1 MTKFVNSVLAIGI
14 ILITVHSSSEVYAN
28 GNLQSG
34 STKTSVQ
41 QNEKTVKGTVTDS
54 RGEPLP
60 GVTVVLKGTTK
71 GTTTDFDGNYSL
83 SNIPADGILVFS
95 FVGMQDVEESI
106 QNKSELNVTMLEKTI
121 GLEEVVAIG
130 YGSQKKKDLTGSV
143 VSVSTDDLKSLPL
156 ASVGEAMQGKAAG
169 VQIISSGTPGND
181 PTFRIRGI
189 GTINNNDPLLVIDG
203 VPTQSGLNQLNM
215 DDVESIQVLKD
226 ASATAIYGSRGANGV
241 VIITTK
247 SGKSGKGVISFN
259 AYYGMQEATNM
270 VDMLNA
276 SEFASLHNEMM
287 ANAGQNQNP
296 AYSNPASLGEG
307 TDWLGAMFSTAP
319 IQNYSISYSGGNE
332 KSNYYVSGNYF
343 DQEGIVNNTG
353 FERYTLKFNSDN
365 QILDKVKFGNNIT
378 LNHDKKYSGDYSI
391 IDAMRALPTQEIYN
405 QDGTY
410 AGPVGIPMWYGDVV
424 NPIGRS
430 EIIENTTLGYNLM
443 GSVYGEVEIL
453 KGLVFKSLAGIKA
466 NFWESRSW
474 SPKYDWQ
481 PTPQEQSYLGE
492 GWNRSITWNWD
503 NTLTYKTTI
512 DEKHKLT
519 LLAGT
524 SAQENKFKYMTGS
537 IQEFASDLT
546 QQLDNGLTQKN
557 IGGNT
562 NEWSLMSYMGRVN
575 YSFADKYLLTGT
587 VRYDGSSRFGQNNKW
602 GLFPSGSAAWRI
614 SEEDFFENIEFVDD
628 LKLRAGYGVTG
639 NQEIGNYSFASALNT
654 IKYNLNDNLVN
665 AVVPIVMP
673 NPNVQWESQKQANIG
688 FDATILD
695 QRLNITF
702 DAYIKNTEDMLVP
715 ASIPITTGYSDIYV
729 PSINAGEIENKGIE
743 LSITSHNLKGDFTW
757 DTDFNISVNRNEVKS
772 LNDTIPM
779 ARGSVGF
786 NQSIAR
792 LEVGQPM
799 DVFYGFVT
807 DGIFQNQQ
815 EVDEHALQV
824 PGDDPYSRTS
834 AGDIR
839 YLDLNSDGI
848 IDDNDR
854 TYIGNPNPDFIFALN
869 NTFTYKGF
877 DLTVFLQ
884 GVYGNDIYNANKIW
898 SEGMAVAQN
907 QTIGAL
913 DRWTA
918 EGTSTTVPRAVFND
932 PNKNIRPSDRFV
944 EDGSYL
950 RVKNITF
957 GYTLPASIIQKA
969 KMSSARIYVS
979 GTNLF
984 TFTDYSGFDP
994 EVGVNGI
1001 DLNTYPVT
1009 KTYSLGVNISF

>member
-1 MTKFVNSVLAIGI
+1 MSKSFKRLLFISIL
-14 ILITVHSSSEVYAN
+14 LITVHASSEVFAN
-28 GNLQSG
+28 RNSQSG
-34 STKTSVQ
+34 SAISVIK
-41 QNEKTVKGTVTDS
+41 QNDKTVKGKVVDS
-54 RGEPLP
+54 NGQPLP
-60 GVTVVLKGTTK
+60 GVTVVIKSTTH
-71 GTTTDFDGNYSL
+71 GTTTDLDGNYL
-83 SNIPADGILVFS
+83 LTGIPEDGIMVFS
-95 FVGMQDVEESI
+95 FVGMQTIEQSV
-106 QNKSELNVTMLEKTI
+106 QNQTEINVTMQEESI

-130 YGSQKKKDLTGSV
+130 YGSQKKKDLTGSI
-143 VSVSTDDLKSLPL
+143 VSVGTDDLKSLPL

-169 VQIISSGTPGND
+169 VQIVSNGTPGTD

-247 SGKSGKGVISFN
+247 NGKSGKELISFN
-259 AYYGMQEATNM
+259 AFYGIQEATNM
-270 VDMLNA
+270 VEMINA
-276 SEFASLHNEMM
+276 SEFAALHNEMM
-287 ANAGQNQNP
+287 ANAGQVQNP
-296 AYSNPASLGEG
+296 EYGDPASLGEG
-307 TDWLGAMFSTAP
+307 TDWLGAILSTAP
-319 IQNYSISYSGGNE
+319 IQNYSISYSRGNE
-332 KSNYYVSGNYF
+332 KSNIYVSANYF

-353 FERYTLKFNSDN
+353 FKRYTLKFNSDTKIRN
-365 QILDKVKFGNNIT
+365 RVKFGNNIT
-378 LNHDKKYSGDYSI
+378 LNHDDKYSGDYSI
-391 IDAMRALPTQEIYN
+391 IDAMKALPTQPIYN
-405 QDGTY
+405 SDGSY
-410 AGPVGIPMWYGDVV
+410 AGPVGIPMWYGDIV
-424 NPIGRS
+424 NPVGRS
-430 EIIENTTLGYNLM
+430 EIKKNTTLGYNLM
-443 GSVYGEVEIL
+443 GSVFGEIEIV

-466 NFWESRSW
+466 NFWQSRSW
-474 SPKYDWQ
+474 SPKYNWQ

-492 GWNRSITWNWD
+492 SWNRAITWNWD

-512 DEKHKLT
+512 NDLHKLT
-519 LLAGT
+519 VMAGT
-524 SAQENKFKYMTGS
+524 SAQENKTKYMNGS

-546 QQLDNGLTQKN
+546 QQLDNGLSQKN
-557 IGGNT
+557 IGGNE
-562 NEWSLMSYMGRVN
+562 NEWSLLSYMARAN
-575 YSFADKYLLTGT
+575 YSYADKYLFTAT
-587 VRYDGSSRFGQNNKW
+587 VRRDGSSRFGTNNKW
-602 GLFPSGSAAWRI
+602 GIFPSGSVAWRI
-614 SEEDFFENIEFVDD
+614 SEEDFFEPVKFVDD
-628 LKLRAGYGVTG
+628 LKIRAGYGVTG
-639 NQEIGNYSFASALNT
+639 NQEIGNYAFASALSI
-654 IKYNLNDNLVN
+654 IKYNFNDTPVS

-688 FDATILD
+688 FDATVLK

-715 ASIPITTGYSDIYV
+715 ASVPITTGYSDVYV
-729 PSINAGEIENKGIE
+729 PSINAGKIQNKGVE
-743 LSITSHNLKGDFTW
+743 LSITSHNMKGEFTW

-779 ARGSVGF
+779 ARGSVGL
-786 NQSIAR
+786 NQRISRI
-792 LEVGQPM
+792 EVGHAM

-807 DGIFQNQQ
+807 DGIFQNEQ
-815 EVDEHALQV
+815 EVAEHALQV

-834 AGDIR
+834 PGDIR

-848 IDDNDR
+848 IDDDDR

-869 NTFTYKGF
+869 NTFSYKNF
-877 DLTVFLQ
+877 DLTIFLQ
-884 GVYGNDIYNANKIW
+884 GVYGNDIYNANRIW

-907 QTIGAL
+907 QSTGVL
-913 DRWTA
+913 DRWTG
-918 EGTSTTVPRAVFND
+918 EGTSNTVPRAVFND
-932 PNKNIRPSDRFV
+932 PNKNIRPSDRFI

-950 RVKNITF
+950 RVKNVTL
-957 GYTLPASIIQKA
+957 GYSFPDRIIKKV

-984 TFTDYSGFDP
+984 TFTKYNGFDP